1 MITFNNSSK
10 EIMLHYKH
18 NFHMNYIQISLILLT
33 TMLEIPVIVTRNAI
47 YTVYMNDNIICMIK
61 FLYSISLNNIP
72 KVSFGIFLLFCV
84 IETKMFIL
92 EGSRKYL

>member
-18 NFHMNYIQISLILLT
+18 NFHMQISLILLT
-33 TMLEIPVIVTRNAI
+33 TMLEIPVIVTINTI

-61 FLYSISLNNIP
+61 FLYSISLSNIP
-72 KVSFGIFLLFCV
+72 KVSYGIFLLFCV

>member
-18 NFHMNYIQISLILLT
+18 NFHMQISLILLT
-33 TMLEIPVIVTRNAI
+33 TMLEIPVIVTINTI

-61 FLYSISLNNIP
+61 FLYSILLSNIP
-72 KVSFGIFLLFCV
+72 KVSYGIFLLFCV